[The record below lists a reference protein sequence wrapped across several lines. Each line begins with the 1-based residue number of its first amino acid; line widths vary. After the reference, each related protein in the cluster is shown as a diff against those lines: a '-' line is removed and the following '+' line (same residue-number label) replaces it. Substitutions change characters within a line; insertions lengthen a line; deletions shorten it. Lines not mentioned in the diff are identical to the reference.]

1 MRNIRIC
8 SLSYLNF
15 LSKKKRLSDLQ
26 AQTSV
31 QIRLKPS
38 IYKFVTKINGSYFAS
53 LLAQSLPVTFHK

>member
-15 LSKKKRLSDLQ
+15 LCKKKRLSDLQ

-31 QIRLKPS
+31 KIQLKPS
-38 IYKFVTKINGSYFAS
+38 IYKFVTKINGSYFGRPIRLKSARS
-53 LLAQSLPVTFHK
+53 SP